1 MNNSA
6 QQTLLELI
14 KNIAKNVGLDE
25 NKTVV
30 EIQKTD
36 NPNVKKLI
44 LESGSWS
51 AGEPWFVVDEDKKL
65 HTMISME
72 SINKIIDNF
81 KVSQEENF
89 NLKLEKSIWQNIP
102 IDFQDVWAIAMD
114 EIKRMAKNENKEAKV
129 ISVDLEHL
137 VYRIK
142 LEHPNLFIDLQ
153 DLHVVPRQED

>member
-44 LESGSWS
+44 
-51 AGEPWFVVDEDKKL
+51 
-65 HTMISME
+65 
-72 SINKIIDNF
+72 
-81 KVSQEENF
+81 
-89 NLKLEKSIWQNIP
+89 
-102 IDFQDVWAIAMD
+102 
-114 EIKRMAKNENKEAKV
+114 
-129 ISVDLEHL
+129 
-137 VYRIK
+137 
-142 LEHPNLFIDLQ
+142 
-153 DLHVVPRQED
+153 